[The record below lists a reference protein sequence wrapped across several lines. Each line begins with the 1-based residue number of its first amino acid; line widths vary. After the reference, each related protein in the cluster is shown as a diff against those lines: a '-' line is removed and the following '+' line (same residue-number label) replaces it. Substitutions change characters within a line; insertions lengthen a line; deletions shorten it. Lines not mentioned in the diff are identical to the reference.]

1 MSRIKPL
8 EGGLEIRC
16 GAVVTR
22 LTALRDDIIRV
33 QINAPGVP
41 DAAGSWA
48 VLPASRGAR
57 ALVAGADDAAGVG
70 FDTASVKVRVAPDGS
85 ALTVYDM
92 QGAVLLAD
100 AASGGV
106 EIGSSGFT
114 LAKAAP
120 PDAHYFGLGDKAAPL
135 DRRGRTFTLWNSDTY
150 GFQEGEDP
158 LYKSIPFFLGFRAGR
173 AFGVLLDNTFRS
185 VFDFAQSDPEAI
197 RFGAAGGPIDYYV
210 MAGPTPKD
218 VVSAYAWLTGPAPLP
233 PLWAFGFQ
241 QCRYSYM
248 SEADVRSVAK
258 CFRDEAIPCD
268 VIWLDI
274 DFQDRN
280 RPFSVN
286 TKAFPDLAAMIA
298 DLGVDGFQVVPITD
312 LHIASTPRDRTYA
325 PYVSGLAGDHFLR
338 GADGKVFHGQV
349 WPGPCVFPD
358 FTRADTRAWWGE
370 LYRPFFE
377 MGAAGFWNDMNEPAL
392 FKTPT
397 KTMPLDVV
405 HRIEE
410 PGSPSRVTDQRE
422 IHNVYGM
429 LNSRATFEGLLEI
442 APDRR
447 PFVMTRAS
455 YAGGH
460 RYAVTWTGD
469 NSSTWNHLR
478 LSTPML
484 LSLGL
489 GGFVF
494 AGDDLGGFDGSP
506 SPDLLTA
513 WLMLGMF
520 NPIARDH
527 TAKGTLS
534 QEPWVHGDEHTAIRR
549 RYIEERYRLLPY
561 TYTLAEEASRTGA
574 PMMRPLF
581 VEFPDAAAGAPLDL
595 IAPSQFMWGAD
606 LLVAPAPF
614 GEQPAPYQVILPPG
628 GWYDYWTGAPV
639 GESKS
644 NALLKRRITPRRG
657 VLPVFVRAGAII
669 PRQPLVQSTAGRPD
683 GPLRLDVYPGPDG
696 QGSIYQD
703 AGDGFGYRD
712 GDYYRAVF
720 RCHAAPDGLVV
731 SRDPVEGDF
740 RPWWKEITLVVH
752 DPRKGASR
760 PPTTITVGERD
771 LAAGVTVR
779 GRSEARRR

>member
-1 MSRIKPL
+1 MSEVKPL
-8 EGGLEIRC
+8 PGGLEVRC

-33 QINAPGVP
+33 QIGAPGAPEPV
-41 DAAGSWA
+41 GSWA
-48 VLPASRGAR
+48 VLPASRDAR
-57 ALVAGADDAAGVG
+57 VAVAPAHDGVG
-70 FDTASVKVRVAPDGS
+70 FDTARVKVRMSRGGA
-85 ALTVYDM
+85 ALTLCDHD
-92 QGAVLLAD
+92 GAVILDD

-106 EIGSSGFT
+106 EVRPSGFT

-120 PDAHYFGLGDKAAPL
+120 AGAHYFGLGDKAAPL
-135 DRRGRTFTLWNSDTY
+135 DRRGRTFTLWNSDTF

-158 LYKSIPFFLGFRAGR
+158 LYKSIPFFLGLHAGC
-173 AFGVLLDNTFRS
+173 AFGLFLDNTFRS
-185 VFDFAQSDPEAI
+185 VFDFAQSDPNAI
-197 RFGAAGGPIDYYV
+197 RFGADGGPIDYYV

-218 VVSAYAWLTGPAPLP
+218 VVEAYAWLTGPAPLP

-248 SEADVRSVAK
+248 SEAEVRAVARR
-258 CFRDEAIPCD
+258 FRDEAIPCD

-280 RPFSVN
+280 RPFSVD
-286 TKAFPDLAAMIA
+286 TKAFPDLPAMIA
-298 DLGVDGFQVVPITD
+298 DLGADGFKVVPITD
-312 LHIASTPRDRTYA
+312 LHIARTPRDPTYA
-325 PYVSGLAGDHFLR
+325 PYASGLAGDHFLR
-338 GADGKVFHGQV
+338 AANGKVFHGQV

-370 LYRPFFE
+370 LYRPFCN

-405 HRIEE
+405 HHIDE
-410 PGSPSRVTDQRE
+410 PGLPPRISDQRE

-429 LNSRATFEGLLEI
+429 LNSRATFEGLLAI
-442 APDRR
+442 APDKR

-489 GGFVF
+489 GGFAF

-506 SPDLLTA
+506 PADLLTA

-520 NPIARDH
+520 NPIARNH
-527 TAKGTLS
+527 TAKGTLA
-534 QEPWVHGDEHTAIRR
+534 QEPWVHGPEHTAIRR

-561 TYTLAEEASRTGA
+561 AYTLAEEASRTGV

-581 VEFPDAAAGAPLDL
+581 MEFPDAGGAPLDL
-595 IAPSQFMWGAD
+595 SAPGQFMWGAD

-614 GEQPAPYQVILPPG
+614 GEQPAPYGVTLPPG
-628 GWYDYWTGAPV
+628 GWYDYWTGSMI

-644 NALLKRRITPRRG
+644 QALLKRWITPQPG

-669 PRQPLVQSTAGRPD
+669 PRQPLVQSTGETPD
-683 GPLRLDVYPGPDG
+683 GPLQLDVYPGPEG
-696 QGSIYQD
+696 RGSIYQD

-712 GDYYRAVF
+712 GDYYRASF
-720 RCHAAPDGLVV
+720 RCQATPDGVVV
-731 SRDPVEGDF
+731 SRDPVEGGF

-752 DPRKGASR
+752 DPRKGARRR
-760 PPTTITVGERD
+760 PMTITVGEQD
-771 LAAGVTVR
+771 LAAGVTLRRHAEAR
-779 GRSEARRR
+779 GR

>member
-1 MSRIKPL
+1 MDEVKPL
-8 EGGLEIRC
+8 PGGLEIRC
-16 GAVVTR
+16 GVVVMR
-22 LTALRDDIIRV
+22 LTALRDDIVRV
-33 QINAPGVP
+33 QVGAPGVP
-41 DAAGSWA
+41 YADGSWA
-48 VLPASRGAR
+48 VLPTSRA
-57 ALVAGADDAAGVG
+57 AHVPVAGADDAAGVG
-70 FDTASVKVRVAPDGS
+70 FDTGRVKVRVARGS
-85 ALTVYDM
+85 PALTIYDID
-92 QGAVLLAD
+92 GATILAD
-100 AASGGV
+100 APSGGV
-106 EIGSSGFT
+106 EIRPSGFT
-114 LAKAAP
+114 LAKTAP
-120 PDAHYFGLGDKAAPL
+120 ADAHYFGLGDKAAPL

-158 LYKSIPFFLGFRAGR
+158 LYKAIPFFVGVRAGR
-173 AFGVLLDNTFRS
+173 AFGVLLDNTFRG

-210 MAGPTPKD
+210 MAGPTPKE

-248 SEADVRSVAK
+248 SEAEVRAVARRL
-258 CFRDEAIPCD
+258 RDERIPCD

-280 RPFSVN
+280 RPFSVD
-286 TKAFPDLAAMIA
+286 TRTFPHLAEMIA
-298 DLGVDGFQVVPITD
+298 DLRGDGFKVVPITD
-312 LHIASTPRDRTYA
+312 LHIARTPRDDTYA
-325 PYVSGLAGDHFLR
+325 PYASGLAGDHFLR
-338 GADGKVFHGQV
+338 AANGSVFHGQV
-349 WPGPCVFPD
+349 WPGACVFPD
-358 FTRADTRAWWGE
+358 FTRADTRAWWGG
-370 LYRPFFE
+370 LYGPFRD

-405 HRIEE
+405 HRIDD
-410 PGSPSRVTDQRE
+410 PDFPSRITDQRE

-429 LNSRATFEGLLEI
+429 LNSRATFEGLLALE
-442 APDRR
+442 PKKR

-506 SPDLLTA
+506 SADLLTA

-527 TAKGTLS
+527 TAKGTRP
-534 QEPWVHGDEHTAIRR
+534 QEPWVHGAEHTAIRR

-561 TYTLAEEASRTGA
+561 NYTLAEEASRTGV

-581 VEFPDAAAGAPLDL
+581 MEFPDAAAGGPLDL
-595 IAPSQFMWGAD
+595 AAPGQFMWGSD
-606 LLVAPAPF
+606 LLVAPPPF
-614 GEQPAPYQVILPPG
+614 GEQPAPYGVTLPPG
-628 GWYDYWTGAPV
+628 GWYDYWTGVKV
-639 GESKS
+639 GDSTGKS
-644 NALLKRRITPRRG
+644 PLRRRITPRRDT
-657 VLPVFVRAGAII
+657 LPVFVRAGAII
-669 PRQPLVQSTAGRPD
+669 PRQPLVQSTAETPV
-683 GPLRLDVYPGPDG
+683 GPLRLDVYPGADCHG
-696 QGSIYQD
+696 AIYQD
-703 AGDGFGYRD
+703 AGDGFGYHS
-712 GDYYRAVF
+712 GEFYRATFHCDV
-720 RCHAAPDGLVV
+720 APDSLTIRRGA
-731 SRDPVEGDF
+731 VEGTF
-740 RPWWKEITLVVH
+740 RPWWKEIAIVVH
-752 DPRKGASR
+752 DRRKGGESH
-760 PPTTITVGERD
+760 TTTVGESD
-771 LAAGVTVR
+771 LAAGVR
-779 GRSEARRR
+779 LSRRA

>member
-1 MSRIKPL
+1 MSEIKPL
-8 EGGLEIRC
+8 DGGLEIRC
-16 GAVVTR
+16 GVLVTR
-22 LTALRDDIIRV
+22 VTALRDDIIRV
-33 QINAPGVP
+33 QISAPGVP
-41 DAAGSWA
+41 DPDGSWA
-48 VLPASRGAR
+48 VLPASSDAR
-57 ALVAGADDAAGVG
+57 VAVKGADDGAGVG
-70 FDTASVKVRVAPDGS
+70 FDTARVRVRATRGAS
-85 ALTVYDM
+85 ALTLYDM
-92 QGAVLLAD
+92 DGAVILAD

-106 EIGSSGFT
+106 EIRPSGFT

-120 PDAHYFGLGDKAAPL
+120 PDTHYFGLGDKAAPL

-158 LYKSIPFFLGFRAGR
+158 LYKSIPFFIGFSEGR
-173 AFGVLLDNTFRS
+173 SFGVLLDNTFRS
-185 VFDFAQSDPEAI
+185 VFDFAQSEADAI
-197 RFGAAGGPIDYYV
+197 RFGAVGGPIDYYV
-210 MAGPTPKD
+210 MTGPTPRE

-248 SEADVRSVAK
+248 SEAEVRAVAK
-258 CFRDEAIPCD
+258 RLRDERIPCD

-280 RPFSVN
+280 RPFTVDA
-286 TKAFPDLAAMIA
+286 KAFPDLAGMIA
-298 DLGVDGFQVVPITD
+298 DLGAEGFRIVPITD
-312 LHIASTPRDRTYA
+312 LHIARTPRDRTYA

-338 GADGKVFHGQV
+338 AANGQVFRGQV

-370 LYRPFFE
+370 LYRPFCA

-392 FKTPT
+392 FRTPT

-405 HRIEE
+405 HRIGD
-410 PGSPSRVTDQRE
+410 PGRPPRITDQRE

-429 LNSRATFEGLLEI
+429 LNSRATFEGLLAI
-442 APDRR
+442 SPDRR

-527 TAKGTLS
+527 TAKGTLA
-534 QEPWVHGDEHTAIRR
+534 QEPWVHGPEHTAIRR
-549 RYIEERYRLLPY
+549 RYVEERYRLLPY
-561 TYTLAEEASRTGA
+561 IYTLAEEASRTGV
-574 PMMRPLF
+574 PMMRPLLM
-581 VEFPDAAAGAPLDL
+581 EFPHAAAGAPLDL
-595 IAPSQFMWGAD
+595 AAPGQFMWGAD

-614 GEQPAPYQVILPPG
+614 GEQPAPYVVTLPPG
-628 GWYDYWTGAPV
+628 GWYDYWSGVMIAESGA
-639 GESKS
+639 K
-644 NALLKRRITPRRG
+644 ALLKRKLTPRPG

-669 PRQPLVQSTAGRPD
+669 PRQPIVQSTAHAPD
-683 GPLRLDVYPGPDG
+683 GPLQLDIYPGPDC

-712 GDYYRAVF
+712 GDYYRATF
-720 RCHAAPDGLVV
+720 RCHATPDRVV
-731 SRDPVEGDF
+731 ISRDPVEGSF
-740 RPWWKEITLVVH
+740 RPWWKEIALVVH
-752 DPRKGASR
+752 EERKGAGRR
-760 PPTTITVGERD
+760 PMTITVGEDD
-771 LAAGVTVR
+771 LAAGVTLSR
-779 GRSEARRR
+779 QPGARRR

>member
-1 MSRIKPL
+1 MSEMKPL
-8 EGGLEIRC
+8 PGGLEIRC

-33 QINAPGVP
+33 QISAPGVQDP
-41 DAAGSWA
+41 AGSWA
-48 VLPASRGAR
+48 VLPASRDAR
-57 ALVAGADDAAGVG
+57 AAVTGADDGAGVG
-70 FDTASVKVRVAPDGS
+70 FDTGWVKVRVAPGAS
-85 ALTVYDM
+85 TLTIYDLE
-92 QGAVLLAD
+92 GEVLLAD
-100 AASGGV
+100 AASGGI
-106 EIGSSGFT
+106 EIRPSGFT

-120 PDAHYFGLGDKAAPL
+120 ADAHYFGLGDKAAPL

-173 AFGVLLDNTFRS
+173 AVGVLLDNTYRG
-185 VFDFAQSDPEAI
+185 VFDFAQSDPGAI
-197 RFGAAGGPIDYYV
+197 RFGAVGGPIDYYV
-210 MAGPTPKD
+210 MAGPTPKE

-248 SEADVRSVAK
+248 SEAEVRGVARR
-258 CFRDEAIPCD
+258 FRDEAIPCD

-286 TKAFPDLAAMIA
+286 TKAFPDLPGMIA
-298 DLGVDGFQVVPITD
+298 DLGAAGFKVVPITD
-312 LHIASTPRDRTYA
+312 LHIARTPRDKTYA
-325 PYVSGLAGDHFLR
+325 PYASGLAGDHFLR
-338 GADGKVFHGQV
+338 AANGRVFHGQV

-370 LYRPFFE
+370 LYRPFCA

-405 HRIEE
+405 HRIDE
-410 PGSPSRVTDQRE
+410 PGLPARITDQRE

-429 LNSRATFEGLLEI
+429 LNSRATFEGLLAI
-442 APDRR
+442 APDKR

-506 SPDLLTA
+506 SADLLTA

-527 TAKGTLS
+527 TAKGALP
-534 QEPWVHGDEHTAIRR
+534 QEPWVHGPEHTAIRR

-561 TYTLAEEASRTGA
+561 NYTLAEEASRTGV

-581 VEFPDAAAGAPLDL
+581 MEFPDAAAGAPLDL
-595 IAPSQFMWGAD
+595 IAPGQFMWGAD
-606 LLVAPAPF
+606 LLVAPTPF
-614 GEQPAPYQVILPPG
+614 GEQPAPYDVTFPPG
-628 GWYDYWTGAPV
+628 GWYDYWSGILI
-639 GESKS
+639 GESGAKS
-644 NALLKRRITPRRG
+644 PLKRRIAPRLG

-669 PRQPLVQSTAGRPD
+669 PRQPIVQSTADTPD
-683 GPLRLDVYPGPDG
+683 GALQLDVFPGPDG

-712 GDYYRAVF
+712 GDSYRTTF
-720 RCHAAPDGLVV
+720 RCHATPDRLVV

-752 DPRKGASR
+752 HQHKGARRR
-760 PPTTITVGERD
+760 PMKITVGEHD
-771 LAAGVTVR
+771 LAAGVTLR
-779 GRSEARRR
+779 LQSEAGRR

>member
-1 MSRIKPL
+1 MF
-8 EGGLEIRC
+8 EIRPLQ
-16 GAVVTR
+16 GGVEIRAGVAITR

-33 QINAPGVP
+33 QVTAPGVP
-41 DAAGSWA
+41 DREGSWA
-48 VLPASRGAR
+48 VLPQSRA
-57 ALVAGADDAAGVG
+57 AQVTVVGADDEAGVG
-70 FDTASVKVRVAPDGS
+70 FDTGRMKVRVARATS
-85 ALTVYDM
+85 ALTIYDSD
-92 QGAVLLAD
+92 GATILAD
-100 AASGGV
+100 ASSGGV
-106 EIGSSGFT
+106 EIRPSGFT

-120 PDAHYFGLGDKAAPL
+120 ADAHYFGLGDKAAPL

-150 GFQEGEDP
+150 GFQEGGDP
-158 LYKSIPFFLGFRAGR
+158 LYKAIPFFIGFGGGR

-185 VFDFAQSDPEAI
+185 VFDFAQSDPGAI
-197 RFGAAGGPIDYYV
+197 RLGAAGGPIDYYV
-210 MAGPTPKD
+210 IAGPTPKA

-248 SEADVRSVAK
+248 SEAEVRAVARRL
-258 CFRDEAIPCD
+258 RDERIPCD

-286 TKAFPDLAAMIA
+286 TRTFPHLAEMIA
-298 DLGVDGFQVVPITD
+298 DLGADGFKIVPITD
-312 LHIASTPRDRTYA
+312 LHIARTPRDDTYA
-325 PYVSGLAGDHFLR
+325 PYVSGLAGDHFVR
-338 GADGKVFHGQV
+338 AANGSVFSGQV

-370 LYRPFFE
+370 LYRTFCD

-405 HRIEE
+405 HHLEE
-410 PGSPSRVTDQRE
+410 PGLAPRITDQRE

-429 LNSRATFEGLLEI
+429 LNSRATYEGLLAI
-442 APDRR
+442 QPDKR

-506 SPDLLTA
+506 SADLLTA

-527 TAKGTLS
+527 TAKGTLP
-534 QEPWVHGDEHTAIRR
+534 QEPWVHGPEHTAIRR

-561 TYTLAEEASRTGA
+561 NYTLAEEASRTGV
-574 PMMRPLF
+574 PMMRPMF
-581 VEFPDAAAGAPLDL
+581 MEFPDAAAGEPLDL
-595 IAPSQFMWGAD
+595 AAPGQFMWGSD

-614 GEQPAPYQVILPPG
+614 GEQPASYDVTFPPG
-628 GWYDYWTGAPV
+628 GWYDYWTGAKV
-639 GESKS
+639 GESSGKS
-644 NALLKRRITPRRG
+644 LLKRKITPNRSI
-657 VLPVFVRAGAII
+657 LPVYARAGSII
-669 PRQPLVQSTAGRPD
+669 PRQPLVQNSAERPE
-683 GPLRLDVYPGPDG
+683 GPLQLDIYLGPDCHG
-696 QGSIYQD
+696 TVYQD
-703 AGDGFGYRD
+703 AGDGFGYRA
-712 GDYYRAVF
+712 GDYYRATY
-720 RCHAAPDGLVV
+720 RCRTTRDGVV
-731 SRDPVEGDF
+731 ISRDPVEGAF
-740 RPWWKEITLVVH
+740 RPWWTQITVVVH
-752 DPRKGASR
+752 DQRKAASSL
-760 PPTTITVGERD
+760 PITVNESD
-771 LAAGVTVR
+771 LAAGMTL
-779 GRSEARRR
+779 RR

>member
-1 MSRIKPL
+1 MV
-8 EGGLEIRC
+8 EIRALRGGMEVRC
-16 GAVVTR
+16 GVVVTR
-22 LTALRDDIIRV
+22 LTALRDDVIRV
-33 QINAPGVP
+33 QVGAPGLP
-41 DAAGSWA
+41 DADGSWA
-48 VLPASRGAR
+48 VAPDSRAAWIPIVAVEDGAG
-57 ALVAGADDAAGVG
+57 LG
-70 FDTASVKVRVAPDGS
+70 FDTGQVKVRMAGATA
-85 ALTVYDM
+85 ALTVYD
-92 QGAVLLAD
+92 GDGRVILAD

-106 EIGSSGFT
+106 EIRPTGFT

-120 PDAHYFGLGDKAAPL
+120 ADGRYFGLGDKAAPL

-158 LYKSIPFFLGFRAGR
+158 LYKAIPFFLGWRAGR
-173 AFGVLLDNTFRS
+173 AYGVLLDNTFRS
-185 VFDFAQSDPEAI
+185 VFDFAQSDPDAI

-248 SEADVRSVAK
+248 TEAEVRAVARR
-258 CFRDEAIPCD
+258 FREERIPCD

-280 RPFSVN
+280 RPFSVD
-286 TKAFPDLAAMIA
+286 TKAFPDLAGMIA
-298 DLGVDGFQVVPITD
+298 DLGADGFRVVPITD
-312 LHIASTPRDRTYA
+312 LHIARTPRDGAYA
-325 PYVSGLAGDHFLR
+325 PYASGMAGDHFLR
-338 GADGKVFHGQV
+338 AADGSVFQGQV
-349 WPGPCVFPD
+349 WPGPSVFPD
-358 FTRADTRAWWGE
+358 FTRAGTRLWWGE
-370 LYRPFFE
+370 LYRPFSD

-405 HRIEE
+405 HSIDDPDFR
-410 PGSPSRVTDQRE
+410 PRVTDQRE

-429 LNSRATFEGLLEI
+429 LNARATFEGLLAI
-442 APDRR
+442 APDKR

-506 SPDLLTA
+506 PADLLTA

-534 QEPWVHGDEHTAIRR
+534 QEPWVHGAEHTAIRR
-549 RYIEERYRLLPY
+549 RAIEARYRLLPY
-561 TYTLAEEASRTGA
+561 IYTLAEEASRTGA

-581 VEFPDAAAGAPLDL
+581 MEFPDAAMGEPLDL
-595 IAPSQFMWGAD
+595 AAPGQFMWGAD
-606 LLVAPAPF
+606 LLVAPPPF
-614 GEQPAPYQVILPPG
+614 GEQPAASAVPLPPG
-628 GWYDYWTGAPV
+628 GWYDYWTGRWIGQSA
-639 GESKS
+639 GKS
-644 NALLKRRITPRRG
+644 LLKRQVIPRAG

-669 PRQPLVQSTAGRPD
+669 PRQPLVQHTGERPD
-683 GPLRLDVYPGPDG
+683 GPLRLDVYPGPDAL
-696 QGSIYQD
+696 GSIYQD
-703 AGDGFGYRD
+703 AGDGFGYRA
-712 GDYYRAVF
+712 GDYYRATF
-720 RCHAAPDGLVV
+720 RCRATPDGLMI
-731 SRDPVEGDF
+731 SRDAVDGDH
-740 RPWWKEITLVVH
+740 RPWWSEITVVAH
-752 DPRKGASR
+752 GRDKSPRGR
-760 PPTTITVGERD
+760 PATITLSESD
-771 LAAGVTVR
+771 LASGVTLPWR
-779 GRSEARRR
+779 REAHRR